1 MATVDYFLKIDGID
15 GESTDNKHK
24 NEIDVLSWSW
34 GETQSGTMAGGGGG
48 GAGKVAMQEARWFR
62 IGVKGSQGCGKSL
75 R

>member
-34 GETQSGTMAGGGGG
+34 GKRRVGLWL
-48 GAGKVAMQEARWFR
+48 V
-62 IGVKGSQGCGKSL
+62 GVEVVPAKSPCKTFTSS
-75 R
+75 